1 MSPANSKDNPKK
13 QSYRPSKESKVK
25 TQPQKLK
32 SIKIKNPEECIENHG
47 VEYESN
53 NESQENKPS
62 RITSETSNEA
72 IRTSD
77 VQEIGTNS
85 HQTTGERMNV
95 IHPIHS
101 YPATLN
107 LIHNS
112 TNRGLSIDGLRLNYY
127 DMRIETLESMV
138 RNLVHLHME
147 KRNINDALRDIF
159 TRDEIITL
167 QSKELI
173 EQFKREYSAFL

>member
-1 MSPANSKDNPKK
+1 MSPANSKDNAKK
-13 QSYRPSKESKVK
+13 QSYRPSRESKVK

-32 SIKIKNPEECIENHG
+32 SIKIKNTEECIENHG

-72 IRTSD
+72 IKTSD

-95 IHPIHS
+95 IHPIHP

-107 LIHNS
+107 LINNS
-112 TNRGLSIDGLRLNYY
+112 TNRGLSIDDLRQYY
-127 DMRIETLESMV
+127 CDMRIRTLESMV
-138 RNLVHLHME
+138 HNLVRLHME
-147 KRNINDALRDIF
+147 KKNINDALRDIF
-159 TRDEIITL
+159 TRDDILTL
-167 QSKELI
+167 KSKELI
-173 EQFKREYSAFL
+173 EEFNREYSAFL